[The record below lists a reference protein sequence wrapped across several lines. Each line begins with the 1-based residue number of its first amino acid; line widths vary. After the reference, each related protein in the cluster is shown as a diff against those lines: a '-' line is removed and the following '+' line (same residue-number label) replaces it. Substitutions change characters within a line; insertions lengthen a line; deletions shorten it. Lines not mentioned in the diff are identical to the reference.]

1 MKIMKTKSL
10 LLMALLSC
18 IGISGYSQEKSPK
31 QAKEEQKLAAQQLT
45 EALLNAREF
54 VFIGLDAYP
63 TGYRTVSLTGRQ
75 NFVKFHPELIESDM
89 PYFGKGN
96 SSAAYAS
103 SSDGGLKF
111 KGKPENYKSDK
122 KKKNFQVSTTVKE
135 PGESYD
141 ITLIVQFS
149 GSATLTIICSSR
161 SPISYNGYIQP
172 PVPSG
177 EKK

>member
-1 MKIMKTKSL
+1 MKTKNL
-10 LLMALLSC
+10 LLLILFVC
-18 IGISGYSQEKSPK
+18 IGISCYSQEKSSK
-31 QAKEEQKLAAQQLT
+31 QIKEEQKLAAQQQT
-45 EALLNAREF
+45 EALLNAKEY

-89 PYFGKGN
+89 PYFGRAN

-103 SSDGGLKF
+103 TSDGGLKF
-111 KGKPENYKSDK
+111 QGKPEEYKFDK
-122 KKKNFQVSTTVKE
+122 KKKNYQISAFVKE
-135 PGESYD
+135 SGDSYD

-149 GSATLTIICSSR
+149 GSATLTIISNSR
-161 SPISYNGYIQP
+161 SPISYNGYITP
-172 PVPSG
+172 PVASG